1 MSEEVQGLKDLVQR
15 LQTEN
20 DRLRRE
26 QTSAQPSKSD
36 STARTDGRLSNTAT
50 ERCIYPEKGN
60 VQFFGEHLVLGLRN
74 G

>member
-36 STARTDGRLSNTAT
+36 CWTDGRLSNTAT